1 MADSPE
7 VGDWV
12 DRAEQDVKTVR
23 LLVADHKLG
32 LGPVICFHCQQ
43 AAEKY
48 LKACLIRARV
58 RFPKTHD
65 FEELLTLCGPISPEF
80 QGLAPATGRLQPFV
94 VLGRYP
100 TTAPSEAVIDQAI
113 YDMDAVRRF
122 CRCVLGSEPA

>member
-12 DRAEQDVKTVR
+12 DGAEQDVKTVR
-23 LLVADHKLG
+23 LLAADHKLG
-32 LGPVICFHCQQ
+32 LGPAICFHRQQ

-48 LKACLIRARV
+48 LKACLIRRRI

-100 TTAPSEAVIDQAI
+100 TTVPSEAVIDQAI
-113 YDMDAVRRF
+113 DDMDTVRRL
-122 CRCVLGSEPA
+122 CRSMLGFGPA